1 MGSISLVHRRGSR
14 SGEVDCVRL
23 QAGGVA
29 TIGRAPDATIAFH
42 AVMDRIVSR
51 RHAQLSRVGNGTVR
65 WEIAD
70 LNSRHGVFVNGQ
82 RLRGHVKL
90 CVGDE
95 VQLGPEGPLLIVA
108 ALS

>member
-1 MGSISLVHRRGSR
+1 M
-14 SGEVDCVRL
+14 RL
-23 QAGGVA
+23 RAGGVA
-29 TIGRAPDATIAFH
+29 TIGRAPDATVAFH

-51 RHAQLSRVGNGTVR
+51 RHAQLTRVSAGTAC

-82 RLRGHVKL
+82 RLRGNMKL
-90 CVGDE
+90 SVGDE
-95 VQLGPEGPLLIVA
+95 VQLGPEGPLLVVA

>member
-1 MGSISLVHRRGSR
+1 MHRRGSR

-23 QAGGVA
+23 RAGGVA
-29 TIGRAPDATIAFH
+29 TIGRAPDATVAFH

-51 RHAQLSRVGNGTVR
+51 RHAQLTRVGAGTV
-65 WEIAD
+65 WEITD

-82 RLRGHVKL
+82 RLRGNMKL
-90 CVGDE
+90 SVGDE
-95 VQLGPEGPLLIVA
+95 VQLGPEGPLLVVA